1 MMLMK
6 RNRNILILICSNKVQ
21 KSGISVMIDI
31 DGGARWAV
39 ALTLEGGGRPTN

>member
-6 RNRNILILICSNKVQ
+6 RNGNILILICSNKVQ

-31 DGGARWAV
+31 DGGAAPSSKFEQ
-39 ALTLEGGGRPTN
+39 L